1 MRSQTSRGQ
10 NQTLRIIGG
19 QWRGRKLNF
28 PDANGLR
35 PTSDRVRETLF
46 NWLAPRLV
54 GARCLDLFAG
64 SGALGIEALSRGAA
78 HCDFVEAEPRAVQ
91 AISGHLK
98 TLSAEDRGHCHLG
111 SALSFLATAANYDII
126 FVDPPFAAGMA
137 PAVLSAILTR
147 DCLTADGR
155 IYLEQARGD
164 NSVLDARFEVLRDK
178 FAGEVHFRLLCVA
191 EQTDGAFVDC
201 PELV

>member
-1 MRSQTSRGQ
+1 MRSQPSRGQ

-19 QWRGRKLNF
+19 QWRGRKLHF
-28 PDANGLR
+28 PEANGLR

-46 NWLAPRLV
+46 NWLAPRLA

-91 AISGHLK
+91 TINGHLK
-98 TLSAEDRGHCHLG
+98 TLSAENRGHCHSG
-111 SALSFLATAANYDII
+111 SALSFLATAGSYDII
-126 FVDPPFAAGMA
+126 FIDPPFAAGIA

-155 IYLEQARGD
+155 IYLEQAKAD
-164 NSVLDARFEVLRDK
+164 NSVLDTRVEVLRDK

-191 EQTDGAFVDC
+191 EQRDRAFVDC